1 MLALPQPASRN
12 KHEQPQ
18 PPAPSQ
24 TRCTRE
30 TGLNASCLSAATGPG
45 ASPLGAR
52 QAVSA
57 HACPGSL
64 TPCAC
69 RGGGDR
75 VSTAAP
81 KALRARMPP
90 RPRLYNSA
98 SQLSPPSQPHPS
110 QRAAASGPAPVRDAA
125 QQLCFHGKKPGRSA
139 PGAAPAHC
147 GGSLHP
153 KTLSQG
159 GRARTSA
166 PPLSGLLS
174 PVDSPQWQTW
184 SPLQLHDTHSC
195 LPAPRATLSRP
206 Q

>member
-1 MLALPQPASRN
+1 MHPGNRAQCLVPLCCHGAWGLPSRGTTG
-12 KHEQPQ
+12 
-18 PPAPSQ
+18 SQ
-24 TRCTRE
+24 RPR
-30 TGLNASCLSAATGPG
+30 LSRVTDTVCMP
-45 ASPLGAR
+45 R
-52 QAVSA
+52 
-57 HACPGSL
+57 
-64 TPCAC
+64 
-69 RGGGDR
+69 GGDR